1 MANTDK
7 TVTAAELKTFIDAVE
22 FAADSDEW
30 IPSKRQWERIRGM
43 IDRLEVAAPIP
54 TYVNAPVIPMA
65 LPGPSDYGQSRMAA
79 GGMGGM
85 MQPAPQGIPAGVPIA
100 GGNPLQAV
108 RAPDID
114 TSNGQYKS
122 AFA

>member
-7 TVTAAELKTFIDAVE
+7 TVSAAELKTFIDAVE
-22 FAADSDEW
+22 FAADSDDW

-43 IDRLEVAAPIP
+43 IERLDVTPPGPPAYAP
-54 TYVNAPVIPMA
+54 PVMMA
-65 LPGPSDYGQSRMAA
+65 LPQAPVDYGPSRMS
-79 GGMGGM
+79 GGM
-85 MQPAPQGIPAGVPIA
+85 MPPQHQGIPQGVPIA